1 MDTKVT
7 SSVGA
12 NQEDQKLTVQDTN
25 EYLCHPPVPFY
36 EEGPEDFYEMY
47 VNLKTKG
54 LMIDNTQLYL
64 KNNPQLY
71 SLHPDD

>member
-1 MDTKVT
+1 M
-7 SSVGA
+7 
-12 NQEDQKLTVQDTN
+12 
-25 EYLCHPPVPFY
+25 HPHVPFY